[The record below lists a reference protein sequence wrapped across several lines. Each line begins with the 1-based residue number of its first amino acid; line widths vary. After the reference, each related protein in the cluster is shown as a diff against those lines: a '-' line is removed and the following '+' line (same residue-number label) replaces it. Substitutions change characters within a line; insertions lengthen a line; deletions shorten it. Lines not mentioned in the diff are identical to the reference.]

1 MKLFR
6 FLMSKTFFA
15 NLVIAIAIAIL
26 GFWGVNTFLSSYT
39 HHGDNI
45 DVPDLNSLAL
55 SEVEVVLSANTLGFE
70 IIDSS
75 EYDPSFPRGAVV
87 AQYPSAG
94 AQVKTGRIL
103 KLTINPF
110 YPRKIEFPNLI
121 EKTKRRA
128 IYDLESKGFIVG
140 ELKYVPYIGKDVV
153 IDAKIEER
161 SIEPGEK
168 LSKGT
173 IIDLILGQGLS
184 DELILSPYLRWKTL
198 EEAKAFLL
206 ERSLNLGSVI
216 YDEEISDSAAALV
229 FRQNPA
235 PSKVPIV
242 RMGREV
248 DIWLT
253 NDYTK
258 IVNDSLEFQ
267 LQAPLDSLMNDS
279 LLNDSTP

>member
-1 MKLFR
+1 MKLLSF
-6 FLMSKTFFA
+6 FKSKTFFA
-15 NLVIAIAIAIL
+15 NLVIAILVAIL
-26 GFWGVNTFLSSYT
+26 GFWGVNAFLRHYT
-39 HHGDNI
+39 HHGENI
-45 DVPDLNSLAL
+45 EVPNLNSLAL
-55 SEVEVVLSANTLGFE
+55 SEVDTLLKVQALRYEV
-70 IIDSS
+70 IDSS

-94 AQVKTGRIL
+94 SQVKTGRVL

-128 IYDLESKGFIVG
+128 IYDLESKGFVVG

-153 IDAKIEER
+153 IGAKIEDREL
-161 SIEPGEK
+161 EVGEK

-173 IIDLILGQGLS
+173 VIDLILGQGLS
-184 DELILSPYLRWKTL
+184 DELIISPYLRWKSL
-198 EEAKAFLL
+198 EEAREFLL
-206 ERSLNLGSVI
+206 ERSLNLGSII
-216 YDEEISDSAAALV
+216 YDEEISDTATALV
-229 FRQNPA
+229 YRQNPA
-235 PSKVPIV
+235 PSKVPMI

-267 LQAPLDSLMNDS
+267 LNAPLDSLMNDS
-279 LLNDSTP
+279 LLNDSTL

>member
-6 FLMSKTFFA
+6 FLKSKTFFA
-15 NLVIAIAIAIL
+15 NLLIAVIL
-26 GFWGVNTFLSSYT
+26 GALAFWGLNFFLSTYT
-39 HHGDNI
+39 RHGENI
-45 DVPDLNSLAL
+45 DVPNLHGLAL
-55 SEVEVVLSANTLGFE
+55 NEVDTNLKAVQLDFE

-87 AQYPSAG
+87 AQYPYAG
-94 AQVKTGRIL
+94 SQVKVGRII

-110 YPRKIEFPNLI
+110 YPRKVEFPNLI

-128 IYDLESKGFIVG
+128 IYDLESKGFVIG

-161 SIEPGEK
+161 SVNPGEK

-173 IIDLILGQGLS
+173 VINLILGQGLS
-184 DELILSPYLRWKTL
+184 DELVISPYLRWKTL
-198 EEAKAFLL
+198 EEAKAYLL

-216 YDEEISDSAAALV
+216 YDEEISDTAAALV
-229 FRQNPA
+229 YRQIPA
-235 PSKVPIV
+235 PSKIPVI

-248 DIWLT
+248 DVWLT

-267 LQAPLDSLMNDS
+267 VQAPLDSLANDTT
-279 LLNDSTP
+279 L

>member
-1 MKLFR
+1 MKLLR
-6 FLMSKTFFA
+6 FLSSKTFFA
-15 NLVIAIAIAIL
+15 NLVIALILAAL
-26 GFWGVNTFLSSYT
+26 GFWGVNSFLNNYT
-39 HHGDNI
+39 RHGENI
-45 DVPDLNSLAL
+45 EVPNLNGLAL
-55 SEVEVVLSANTLGFE
+55 SEVKEVLEAQELYSE
-70 IIDSS
+70 IMDSS
-75 EYDPSFPRGAVV
+75 EYDPGFPRGAVV
-87 AQYPSAG
+87 AQYPEAG
-94 AQVKTGRIL
+94 SQVKIGRVL

-110 YPRKIEFPNLI
+110 FPRKIEFPNLI

-128 IYDLESKGFIVG
+128 IYDLESKGFVVG

-161 SIEPGEK
+161 SVEPGKK

-173 IIDLILGQGLS
+173 TIDLILGQGLS

-198 EEAKAFLL
+198 DEAREYLL

-229 FRQNPA
+229 YRQNPG
-235 PSKVPIV
+235 PSKMPVI

-258 IVNDSLEFQ
+258 IANDSLEFQ
-267 LQAPLDSLMNDS
+267 VSPAPTDSLANDTT
-279 LLNDSTP
+279 L

>member
-6 FLMSKTFFA
+6 FLKSKTFFA
-15 NLVIAIAIAIL
+15 NLIIAVVLLGL
-26 GFWGVNTFLSSYT
+26 GFLGLNYFLSSFT
-39 HHGDNI
+39 RHGENI
-45 DVPDLNSLAL
+45 DVPNLNGLAL
-55 SEVEVVLSANTLGFE
+55 AEVEEVLSAEQLAFE

-87 AQYPSAG
+87 SQYPNFG
-94 AQVKTGRIL
+94 AQVKVGRTL

-110 YPRKIEFPNLI
+110 YPRKVEFPNLI

-128 IYDLESKGFIVG
+128 IYDLESKGFTVG

-161 SIEPGEK
+161 SVEPGEK
-168 LSKGT
+168 LTKGT
-173 IIDLILGQGLS
+173 TIDLVLGQGLS
-184 DELILSPYLRWKTL
+184 DELIISPYLRWKTL
-198 EEAKAFLL
+198 EEAKTYLL

-216 YDEEISDSAAALV
+216 YDEEITDTATALIY
-229 FRQNPA
+229 RQIPA
-235 PSKVPIV
+235 PSILPII

-248 DIWLT
+248 DVWMT

-267 LQAPLDSLMNDS
+267 VQAPIDSLSNDTT
-279 LLNDSTP
+279 L